1 MILTAPVDFT
11 PGYRDSLQA
20 RPSILYDRTLR
31 SPPMNLTRYNTLVF
45 DCDGVILDSN
55 KVKTDAFRYA
65 AAPYGDT
72 SSQALVN
79 YHTQNGGISRF
90 AKFEFFLRE
99 IIRQPVTE
107 AAMQEL
113 LARFESKSRQGLLE
127 CAIAPGLQELK
138 IRTPHTRWMVVSGAS
153 QTELHKVFAQRNID
167 HWFDAGIY
175 GSPDSKDEILARE
188 LASGNLSQPA
198 LFLGDSRYDHIASTR
213 AGLDFLF
220 ISGWTEF
227 SGWQTYCAQRA
238 IPVRDHL
245 ANVAAISA

>member
-1 MILTAPVDFT
+1 
-11 PGYRDSLQA
+11 
-20 RPSILYDRTLR
+20 
-31 SPPMNLTRYNTLVF
+31 MNLTHYRTLVF

-55 KVKTDAFRYA
+55 KVKTEAFRYA
-65 AAPYGDT
+65 AAPYGDAPA
-72 SSQALVN
+72 QALVD

-90 AKFEFFLRE
+90 AKFELFLRE
-99 IIRQPVTE
+99 ILQQPVTE
-107 AAMQEL
+107 TAMQEL
-113 LARFESKSRQGLLE
+113 LARFEANARQGLLQ

-138 IRTPHTRWMVVSGAS
+138 RLTPHTRWMVVSGAS
-153 QTELHKVFAQRNID
+153 QAELHEVFAQRGID

-213 AGLDFLF
+213 AGLDFVF

-227 SGWQTYCAQRA
+227 SGWHNYCAQHA
-238 IPVRDHL
+238 IPVIDDL
-245 ANVAAISA
+245 ACAATIPA